1 MKVIVEPVGFV
12 NDLIGKARKQ
22 EASERMTKHCVT
34 AECDGGTLLYHTL
47 TGELIY
53 LDEKERNTPVT
64 CNLLTE
70 KHFLIGC
77 DCDENRISD
86 HVRTVAGIMR
96 SGMTDVTDFTILTTT
111 DCNARCFYCYEKG
124 IRRYSM
130 SAETA
135 EATADFI
142 RSSSGGKKI
151 GISWFGGEPL
161 FNKEA
166 ISLISN
172 KLEKAGTAFSSHMTS
187 NGLLFDEETI
197 KEAVSLWRMNRV
209 QITIDGTEEVYN
221 RIKAYVEKQGSP
233 YRTVIRNIGML
244 TDAGVRVFVRLNMN
258 RTNFDNL
265 MQLAGELGKLFG
277 GNRLFC
283 AYPVPLR
290 AFAGEVG
297 EFENPGD
304 EINAYRALKEKLFS
318 LGIGRNEKLPRAY
331 SPTRCMADNDGN
343 LVIFPD
349 GRLSKCE
356 HYCEKDVIGDIFSG
370 VRDHVSAGAWKE
382 KTVFDGCSD
391 CPLYPRCV
399 NLKKC
404 PWAAFGC
411 SEAVREIRISNIRDK
426 MISEY
431 RSFISRADGPISQ
444 PLSDGYDPAGYDS

>member
-1 MKVIVEPVGFV
+1 MKVIVEPVGLV
-12 NDLIGKARKQ
+12 NGLIGKTREQ
-22 EASERMTKHCVT
+22 EASERMTKHCVI
-34 AECDGGTLLYHTL
+34 AECDGGSLLYHTL

-53 LDEKERNTPVT
+53 VDEKERSTPVIR
-64 CNLLTE
+64 NLLTE
-70 KHFLIGC
+70 KHFLIDF
-77 DCDENRISD
+77 DCDENRIAD
-86 HVRTVAGIMR
+86 NVRTVAGIIK
-96 SGMTDVTDFTILTTT
+96 SGTKNITDFTILTTT

-142 RSSSGGKKI
+142 LSSSGGKKI
-151 GISWFGGEPL
+151 GLSWFGGEPL
-161 FNKEA
+161 LNKEV

-172 KLEKAGTAFSSHMTS
+172 KLENSGADFSSHMTS
-187 NGLLFDEETI
+187 NGLLFDEEMI
-197 KEAVSLWRMNRV
+197 KEAVSFWRLNRV

-221 RIKAYVEKQGSP
+221 RIKAYAEKQKSP

-244 TDAGVRVFVRLNMN
+244 IDAGIRVFARLNMN
-258 RTNFDNL
+258 RANFDNL
-265 MQLAGELGKLFG
+265 MHLAGELGKLFG
-277 GNRLFC
+277 GKRLFC
-283 AYPVPLR
+283 AYPVLLR
-290 AFAGEVG
+290 TFTGEVG

-318 LGIGRNEKLPRAY
+318 LGIGRSEKLPRAY

-356 HYCEKDVIGDIFSG
+356 HYSEKDVIGDIFSG
-370 VRDHVSAGAWKE
+370 VSDQASVCAWKE
-382 KTVFDGCSD
+382 KTDFYGCRD

-404 PWAAFGC
+404 PWATFGC
-411 SEAVREIRISNIRDK
+411 SEAVREIRILNLRDK

-431 RSFISRADGPISQ
+431 KSFISRAGGSTN
-444 PLSDGYDPAGYDS
+444 

>member
-1 MKVIVEPVGFV
+1 MKVIIEPVGFV
-12 NDLIGKARKQ
+12 NVLIENTRKPG
-22 EASERMTKHCVT
+22 ASKRMTKHCVT

-47 TGELIY
+47 TGELIF

-70 KHFLIGC
+70 KHFLI
-77 DCDENRISD
+77 DCDFEENSIADR
-86 HVRTVAGIMR
+86 VRTVAGIMK
-96 SGMTDVTDFTILTTT
+96 SGITTITDFTILTTT

-142 RSSSGGKKI
+142 LSSSGGKKI

-161 FNKEA
+161 FNEEA

-172 KLEKAGTAFSSHMTS
+172 KLEKSGVDYSSHMTS
-187 NGLLFDEETI
+187 NGLLFDEKTI
-197 KEAVSLWRMNRV
+197 NEAVSLWRMNRV

-221 RIKAYVEKQGSP
+221 RIKAYIGKHESP
-233 YRTVIRNIGML
+233 YLTVIRNIGML
-244 TDAGVRVFVRLNMN
+244 TDAGIRVFARLNMN
-258 RTNFDNL
+258 RANFDNL
-265 MQLAGELGKLFG
+265 MQLADELGVLFG

-331 SPTRCMADNDGN
+331 SPTRCMADNDES

-356 HYCEKDVIGDIFSG
+356 HYCEEDVIGDVFSG
-370 VRDHVSAGAWKE
+370 VNDPASVSAWKE
-382 KTVFDGCSD
+382 KTDFHGCRD

-444 PLSDGYDPAGYDS
+444 PLSDGYAPAGYDS